1 MKFLMTV
8 HADAHT
14 KDGQPPNP
22 KLLAALGE
30 LGAKMMKAGKMI
42 TTGGLGYNLP
52 GTRVTANNGKIEF
65 TDGPFTET
73 KELLAGFALFELA
86 SREEA
91 REVSRQFM
99 QVHIDV
105 LGPSFHG
112 TMEFHEYFG
121 PPIG

>member
-1 MKFLMTV
+1 MKFLMAV

-14 KDGQPPNP
+14 KSGLPPDP
-22 KLLAALGE
+22 KLMAAIGE

-42 TTGGLGYNLP
+42 TTGGLGWNLP
-52 GTRVTANNGKIEF
+52 GIEVRANEGKLII
-65 TDGPFTET
+65 TDGPYTET

-91 REVSRQFM
+91 IECAKEFM
-99 QVHIDV
+99 QVHIDI
-105 LGPSFHG
+105 LGPSFNG
-112 TMEFHEYFG
+112 SMEIHEYFG